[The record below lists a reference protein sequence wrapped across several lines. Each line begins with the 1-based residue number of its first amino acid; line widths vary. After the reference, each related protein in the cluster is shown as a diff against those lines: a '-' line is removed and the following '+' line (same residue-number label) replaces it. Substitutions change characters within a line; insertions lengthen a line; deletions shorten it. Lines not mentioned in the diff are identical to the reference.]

1 MESNHILRSFLSVTD
16 ITQKELYD
24 IFENTKT
31 LKKSIKAR
39 ESLNNLE
46 QIVTGLLFEK
56 PSTRTRT
63 AFEVAV
69 LRLGGKA
76 IYLASENLQTSRN
89 EPIKDTAR
97 ILGDYLDL
105 LVARVYEHKTVLKL
119 SQYANIPVINGLS
132 DLEHPTQVVCDL
144 YTIYERQGSL
154 PGLNLTYVGDGNN
167 VCNSLLLGAALTG
180 MNMKAACPPEY
191 QPSDHIVK
199 NALELAKSTGSQIS
213 IVNNPQE
220 AAIDADILYTDVWV
234 SMGEDIEKEQ
244 RIKAFQ
250 GYQINSTLLET
261 AATKAVVM
269 HCLPAHCGLEITED
283 VLEGSRSTVW
293 SQAENKLYSA
303 AGILDF
309 FYNEYN
315 GKIE

>member
-1 MESNHILRSFLSVTD
+1 MESNHIPRSFLSVTD
-16 ITQKELYD
+16 ITQKEIYS
-24 IFENTKT
+24 IFDAIKT

-39 ESLNNLE
+39 KPLNNLD
-46 QIVTGLLFEK
+46 QVVAGLLFEK

-63 AFEVAV
+63 GFEVAV

-97 ILGDYLDL
+97 ILGDYLDIL
-105 LVARVYEHKTVLKL
+105 IARVYEHDTVLQL

-132 DLEHPTQVVCDL
+132 DLEHPTQALCDL
-144 YTIYERQGSL
+144 YTIYERQGL
-154 PGLNLTYVGDGNN
+154 LHGLNLAYVGDGNN

-180 MNMKAACPPEY
+180 MNMKAACPPGY
-191 QPSDHIVK
+191 QPSDKIVK
-199 NALELAKSTGSQIS
+199 KALEIAESTGSQIS
-213 IVNNPQE
+213 IMVNPQE
-220 AAIDADILYTDVWV
+220 AVGDADVLYTDVWV
-234 SMGEDIEKEQ
+234 SMGEDTEKEQ
-244 RIKAFQ
+244 RFKAFQ

-283 VLEGSRSTVW
+283 VLEGTRSLVW

-303 AGILDF
+303 AGILNF
-309 FYNEYN
+309 ISNE
-315 GKIE
+315 K

>member
-1 MESNHILRSFLSVTD
+1 MESNHIPRSFLSVTD
-16 ITQKELYD
+16 ITQKEIYS
-24 IFENTKT
+24 IFDAIKT

-39 ESLNNLE
+39 KPLNNLD
-46 QIVTGLLFEK
+46 QVVAGLLFEK

-63 AFEVAV
+63 SFEVAV

-97 ILGDYLDL
+97 ILGDYLDIL
-105 LVARVYEHKTVLKL
+105 IARVYEHDTVLQL

-132 DLEHPTQVVCDL
+132 DLEHPTQALCDL
-144 YTIYERQGSL
+144 YTIYERQGL
-154 PGLNLTYVGDGNN
+154 LHGLNLAYVGDGNN

-180 MNMKAACPPEY
+180 MNMKAACPPGY
-191 QPSDHIVK
+191 QPSDKIVK
-199 NALELAKSTGSQIS
+199 KALEIAESTGSQIS
-213 IVNNPQE
+213 IMVNPQE
-220 AAIDADILYTDVWV
+220 AVGDADVLYTDVWV
-234 SMGEDIEKEQ
+234 SMGEDTEKEQ
-244 RIKAFQ
+244 RFKAFQ

-283 VLEGSRSTVW
+283 VLEGTRSLVW

-303 AGILDF
+303 AGILNF
-309 FYNEYN
+309 ISNE
-315 GKIE
+315 K